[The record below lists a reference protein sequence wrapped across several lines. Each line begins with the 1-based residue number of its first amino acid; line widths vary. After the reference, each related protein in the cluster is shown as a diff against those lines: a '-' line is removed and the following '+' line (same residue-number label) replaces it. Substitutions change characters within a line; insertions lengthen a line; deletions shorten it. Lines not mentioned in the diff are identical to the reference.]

1 MAALSAV
8 SESGTLCRTRWRQR
22 FDAQHFRHG
31 SPQAAVFLIDEVG
44 ESHEPVQ
51 INGKRGNAVLLSE
64 ADWKAILEGLATPP
78 EGLSDQP
85 GW

>member
-1 MAALSAV
+1 MSSISAT
-8 SESGTLCRTRWRQR
+8 EARRRL
-22 FDAQHFRHG
+22 FA
-31 SPQAAVFLIDEVG
+31 LIDQVG

-64 ADWKAILEGLATPP
+64 ADGDAIQETLHLVSIPGMRESILEGLATPP